1 MSLRQS
7 WAVAALCAVLT
18 VVVCVLVIE
27 ALAWYGARPIVNNPR
42 PRPAAVTEP
51 LHINTLYIEAERKH
65 LR

>member
-1 MSLRQS
+1 
-7 WAVAALCAVLT
+7 
-18 VVVCVLVIE
+18 VIE